1 MLPHSLCVEELRER
15 KKINNS
21 MLFALLRIN
30 NFTVRIKLK
39 QYKDDI
45 WALPSLPD
53 KIINI

>member
-21 MLFALLRIN
+21 MLFAMLRIN